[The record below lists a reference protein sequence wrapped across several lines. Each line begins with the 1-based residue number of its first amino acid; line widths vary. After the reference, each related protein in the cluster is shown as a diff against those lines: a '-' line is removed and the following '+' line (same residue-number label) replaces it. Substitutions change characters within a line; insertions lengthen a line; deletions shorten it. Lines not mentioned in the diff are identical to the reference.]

1 MMKHKANRLLSVV
14 TAVVL
19 LAQMVFVALPVTVKA
34 ETTSIFTDY
43 LPQITQVTDEAGFI
57 HPGVGQTKEILENV
71 RSKVRAGAQPWAYYF
86 NTMLLPAAEASK
98 TISSSNSRDGVI
110 VLNDNFDSQGING
123 RFIADSIKAYAQAVM
138 YYITGDE
145 VYRANAMMI
154 IRIWEQMDPAK
165 YVYFTDAKIHTGVPL
180 NRMLMAAEIM
190 RYTSTQTESLAWTDK
205 DTADLTNNLIIPTTE
220 TFIHNQHNFMNQH
233 NYPLIG
239 GISGYIFTGNRERY
253 NEAVEWFTVNRTAN
267 DQGFNG
273 SIKAL
278 FRWVTEEQQPGTIVG
293 EGTPVEPHV
302 QHMEMGRDQA
312 HGGGDLT
319 NAAIITRLIHAQG
332 TKVDPVAGTPSTADN
347 AVGIMEFLNNRILAA
362 ADYFWQFMLGYD
374 TPWTPQAYAI
384 TGGDPDNVGMGGY
397 IRDTYNTIAHG
408 YWGRFGTANFWDFYS
423 YYTYVKHED
432 VSQIAPYYYEAFTKK
447 LPSTPG
453 GWGNKDAGND
463 FWIYLPAEAEADA
476 AKFIPQDQTSGT
488 TLHLEDRYTNLD
500 SNTAT
505 MQEGDTKFIRFNAT
519 QEGSKI
525 AVLSFAYAGS
535 GSFGF
540 KIRTNG
546 VTTFDW
552 NGSIFTLPD
561 TKGEWKY
568 VVLAGGFGDMVFM
581 TVKGAPGVT
590 VDIDS
595 VDTAASTNL
604 TPPVFKAGSSDL
616 KIYTYVGATVNVDL
630 SATDANST
638 DVITYELQNNSKGLP
653 LDTHT
658 GAFSWQ
664 PTEAGN
670 YSVVVAATDGTT
682 VSAKNVNIIVSSD
695 RASAVQAIIAS
706 YDQNQ
711 AYVEAT
717 LGNFQTVYN
726 DTLSVINT
734 ASEAEFDMQLQALR
748 AAVDGLQLVTPLT
761 DHGMLWYKTVTWSTF
776 GKDAVYVNDGDWESG
791 AWFGLAQ
798 GSPPHLYHILDFG
811 PDYKVSATKFGFK
824 SNIFVDRL
832 ANSTVY
838 GSNDKMNWTRLTP
851 GVTQYTQA
859 YHTLDVD
866 PAYQNEKYRYI
877 KLEMIKPLPDVL
889 HNSVVNLLEMRDF
902 DIYGTRYEIGN
913 KLQSVS
919 LSSDQ
924 ALNGRVALGDT
935 IKATIKA
942 KEAISNLTVKIQGQ
956 DATVSTTDNINWTAT
971 AILTGQDQ
979 TGDVKVS
986 VDYTKQ
992 DGTNGDTL
1000 YGTTDGSKLF
1010 AADDSD
1016 LLTNL
1021 AGIAKLVG
1029 YSAADTLKQANY
1041 LFDNNA
1047 STSSEFR
1054 LNGSGAGSYMT
1065 FDFREGNQV
1074 TLSNV
1079 ELLAR
1084 QDQVGRLGGAV
1095 VQGSNDNTT
1104 WTTLTK
1110 GAASTADWQMLNV
1123 SNTTAYRYIR
1133 IYNPNT
1139 WYGNMAEARLHGQVE
1154 SVTQIQ
1160 SVSISSPQVIKDRI
1174 VPGNTVNVA
1183 IVAKEPIKDVKVA
1196 IQGQDA
1202 TVSSTDNIN
1211 WTATATLNQGV
1222 ATGPVNFTVNY
1233 NRQDGTEGFPATE
1246 TTDNTSLKLVDDS
1259 DVINNV
1265 TSLANLIDSTSGR
1278 TAATTLQQVN
1288 YLFDNNANSSSD
1300 FRIGSNNSGN
1310 GSYITFDF
1318 KEGNQVTLSSVELL
1332 ARQDQ
1337 VARINGA
1344 VVQGSNDNTTW
1355 TNLTNAAVATP
1366 DWQTLPVSSNVPYR
1380 YIRIINGN
1388 AWFGNMAEV
1397 RFHGKYESLIRIQS
1411 ASISSPQSIVNRIV
1425 PGNTVNLAIVAKE
1438 PIKDVKVAIQG
1449 QDATVSSTDNIN
1461 WTATATLNQGVE
1473 TGPIKFTVNYNR
1485 QDGTAGYP
1493 ATQTTDNTSLY
1504 LVDESDVIKN
1514 VTSIADLIDST
1525 SGRTAAQTLQQVN
1538 YLFDSNIN
1546 TGSDFRIGNNSGAG
1560 SYIIFDFK
1568 AGNQAALT
1576 SVELLTRQDNNFA
1589 RINGAVIQGS
1599 NDNSTWTT
1607 LTKAAVATRDWQTL
1621 AVSSKVP
1628 YRFIKIVNPNVWYG
1642 NMNEVRFHGAVKPA
1656 DVTPPVTTDD
1666 APQGSVVVGT
1676 TINLNATDDSSGVA
1690 ATYYTLDGGTQQTGN
1705 TVTLTTDGTHTI
1717 VYWSVDWAGNEEQH
1731 HTLTVNIDDV
1741 TPPVVAGLYADITV
1755 PTNKDVTVTIYYP
1768 LDAAV
1773 KEYKVGDDGEWTVY
1787 TAPVTVSD
1795 NTTVYARSADAAG
1808 NVSEVAS
1815 YTVSNI
1821 YKTAPSDAIFTVDIT
1836 DATNGNVTL
1845 TISYPDNATVKE
1857 YKVGENGTWTAYE
1870 SPVTVSDNVIVYA
1883 QSKDFVGNV
1892 SNVTS
1897 YTVSNIDRTPPA
1909 DAVLSADITAPTNQD
1924 VTVTVTYPAD
1934 AAVKEYKVGETGD
1947 WTAYGA
1953 PVVISDNSTVYARG
1967 TDAAGNVSGVTK
1979 YAVSNIDRIP
1989 PADAILAADTE
2000 ALTNQGVTVTITYPD
2015 DAAMKEYK
2023 VGDSGL
2029 WEAYTEPVVVQDN
2042 DTVYARGTDAVGN
2055 VSNVTSTVVSNIWKN
2070 APVTTA
2076 ALSPAQPTGKNSWY
2090 TTDVTV
2096 SLSVSADSA
2105 GGAVTTEYQVNDGE
2119 WMVYTGSIP
2128 SFGDGVYKLSYRS
2141 KDEAGNEEQ
2150 LKTIEF
2156 KVDKTAPELSVQLD
2170 KSMIWPP
2177 NHMMIP
2183 INATLV
2189 SNDEGSGLQSVVLT
2203 SITSNLPDSG
2213 RGGDIQADF
2222 GTADT
2227 SFSVRAEKGS
2237 IYTITYTATD
2247 KAGNK
2252 TVITTTVTV
2261 PHDQSG
2267 IN

>member
-1 MMKHKANRLLSVV
+1 MKQKGRRVLSLV
-14 TAVVL
+14 TAIVMI
-19 LAQMVFVALPVTVKA
+19 AQMLLIALPVTVKA

-43 LPQITQVTDEAGFI
+43 LPEITPVTDEAGFT
-57 HPGVGQTKEILENV
+57 HPGVGLTKELLANL
-71 RSKVRAGAQPWAYYF
+71 RSKVRAGAQPWTYYF

-98 TISSSNSRDGVI
+98 TVTSSNSGDGKTPSA
-110 VLNDNFDSQGING
+110 DYFDSQGIQG

-138 YYITGDE
+138 YYVTGDE

-165 YVYFTDAKIHTGVPL
+165 YKYYSDAHIHAGIPL

-190 RYTSTQTESLAWTDK
+190 RYTSTQTESLAWTDQ
-205 DTADLTNNLIIPTTE
+205 DTAKLTNNLIIPITE
-220 TFIHNQHNFMNQH
+220 TLLHSQHHFMNQH

-239 GISGYIFTGNRERY
+239 AISGYIFTGNRERY
-253 NEAVEWFTVNRTAN
+253 NEAIEWFTVNRTAN

-278 FRWVTEEQQPGTIVG
+278 FRWVTEEQKPGTIVG

-347 AVGIMEFLNNRILAA
+347 AVDIMEFLNHRLLAA

-384 TGGDPDNVGMGGY
+384 TGGDPDNIGMGGY

-408 YWGRFGTANFWDFYS
+408 YWGRFSTANFWDFYS

-447 LPSTPG
+447 LPSTPD
-453 GWGNKDAGND
+453 GWRNKDAGND
-463 FWIYLPAEAEADA
+463 FWLYLPQEAEADA
-476 AKFIPQDQTSGT
+476 AKFIPQDQTNGK

-500 SNTAT
+500 NNSAT
-505 MQEGDTKFIRFNAT
+505 MQEGDTRFIRFNAT
-519 QEGSKI
+519 QEGSQI
-525 AVLSFAYAGS
+525 AVLSFAGAAGS
-535 GSFGF
+535 GPFGF

-546 VTTFDW
+546 VATFDW

-581 TVKGAPGVT
+581 TVKGTNGVT

-595 VDTAASTNL
+595 VDAAADTNL

-630 SATDANST
+630 SATDASST
-638 DVITYELQNNSKGLP
+638 DVIAYELQNNSQGLP
-653 LDTHT
+653 IDAHT
-658 GAFSWQ
+658 GAFSWH

-670 YSVVVAATDGTT
+670 YSVIVAATDGTA

-695 RASAVQAIIAS
+695 RASAVQAITSS
-706 YDQNQ
+706 YNQNQ
-711 AYVEAT
+711 VYVEAT
-717 LGNFQTVYN
+717 LNHFHTIHN
-726 DTLSVINT
+726 DTLSLINT
-734 ASEAEFDMQLQALR
+734 ASEVDFDKQLQALR
-748 AAVDGLQLVTPLT
+748 AAVDGLALVTPLT
-761 DHGMLWYKTVTWSTF
+761 DFGMPWSKVVAWSTF
-776 GKDAVYVNDGDWESG
+776 GKDAIYVNDGDWESG

-798 GSPPHLYHILDFG
+798 GSPPHLYHLLDFG
-811 PDYKVSATKFGFK
+811 PDYKVSVTKFGFK

-838 GSNDKMNWTRLTP
+838 GSNDKVNWTRLTP

-859 YHTLDVD
+859 YHTLDAD

-889 HNSVVNLLEMRDF
+889 RGNVVNLLEMRDF
-902 DIYGTRYEIGN
+902 DIYGTRHEIGN

-924 ALNGRVALGDT
+924 ALNGRVALGHT
-935 IKATIKA
+935 IKVSIKA
-942 KEAISNLTVKIQGQ
+942 KEAIQDVKVNIQGQ
-956 DATVSTTDNINWTAT
+956 DATVSTTDHINWTAT

-979 TGDVKVS
+979 IGDVKVS

-992 DGTNGDTL
+992 NGTNGDTL

-1016 LLTNL
+1016 LITNAASL
-1021 AGIAKLVG
+1021 ANLIG
-1029 YSAADTLKQANY
+1029 YSAADTLKQASY
-1041 LFDNNA
+1041 LFDNNS
-1047 STSSEFR
+1047 STASEFR

-1065 FDFREGNQV
+1065 FDFREGNQA

-1084 QDQVGRLGGAV
+1084 QDQVARLGGTV

-1110 GAASTADWQMLNV
+1110 AAASTADWQMLKV
-1123 SNTTAYRYIR
+1123 SDTKGYRYIR
-1133 IYNPNT
+1133 IYNANT
-1139 WYGNMAEARLHGQVE
+1139 WYGNMAEVRLHGAVK
-1154 SVTQIQ
+1154 SLSQIA
-1160 SVSISSPQVIKDRI
+1160 SSSISSAQSVKNRI
-1174 VPGNTVNVA
+1174 VPGNTVKLAFTSKEAIHNVN
-1183 IVAKEPIKDVKVA
+1183 VT
-1196 IQGQDA
+1196 IQGLAA
-1202 TVSSTDNIN
+1202 TVTSTDHIN
-1211 WTATATLNQGV
+1211 WTAEATLNQGT
-1222 ATGPVNFTVNY
+1222 ATGTVNFAITY
-1233 NRQDGTEGFPATE
+1233 NQQDGAVGFPIHS
-1246 TTDNTSLKLVDDS
+1246 TTDNSTLFLVDES
-1259 DVINNV
+1259 DLIGNV
-1265 TSLANLIDSTSGR
+1265 TSIANLIDSTSGR

-1300 FRIGSNNSGN
+1300 FRIGSNNSGS

-1318 KEGNQVTLSSVELL
+1318 KEGNQVTLSNVELL

-1355 TNLTNAAVATP
+1355 TTLTNAAVSTP
-1366 DWQTLPVSSNVPYR
+1366 DWQTLPVSGNVPYR
-1380 YIRIINGN
+1380 YIRIYNGN

-1425 PGNTVNLAIVAKE
+1425 HGNTVKLAIVAKD

-1449 QDATVSSTDNIN
+1449 QDAVVSSTDNIN

-1473 TGPIKFTVNYNR
+1473 AGPVKFNINYNK
-1485 QDGTAGYP
+1485 QDGTEGYP

-1504 LVDESDVIKN
+1504 VVDESDVIKN
-1514 VTSIADLIDST
+1514 VTSIANLIDST

-1538 YLFDSNIN
+1538 YLFDSNVG

-1560 SYIIFDFK
+1560 SYIIFEFK
-1568 AGNQAALT
+1568 AGNQATLS
-1576 SVELLTRQDNNFA
+1576 SVELLGRTLYD
-1589 RINGAVIQGS
+1589 RIRGAVVQGS
-1599 NDNSTWTT
+1599 NDNTTWTT
-1607 LTKAAVATRDWQTL
+1607 LTTPAVSTPNWQTFE
-1621 AVSSKVP
+1621 VSSKVP
-1628 YRFIKIVNPNVWYG
+1628 YRYIKIYNANTWYG
-1642 NMNEVRFHGAVKPA
+1642 NMAEVRFHGVVKPA

-1666 APQGSVVVGT
+1666 APQGSVVIGT
-1676 TINLNATDDSSGVA
+1676 TINLNAADNSSGVA
-1690 ATYYTLDGGTQQTGN
+1690 ATYYTVDGGTQQEGN
-1705 TVTLTTDGTHTI
+1705 TVTLTTDGEHTI
-1717 VYWSVDWAGNEEQH
+1717 VYWSVDWAGNEEQR
-1731 HTLTVNIDDV
+1731 HTLTVNIDD
-1741 TPPVVAGLYADITV
+1741 TTSPDAAGLYADITA
-1755 PTNKDVTVTIYYP
+1755 PTNQDVSVTIYYP

-1773 KEYKVGDDGEWTVY
+1773 KEYKVGDNGEWTVY

-1808 NVSEVAS
+1808 NISEVAS

-1821 YKTAPSDAIFTVDIT
+1821 YKTAPSDAIFTADMT
-1836 DATNGNVTL
+1836 DPTSGNVTL

-1857 YKVGENGTWTAYE
+1857 YKIGENGTWTAYE

-1892 SNVTS
+1892 SNVIS

-1909 DAVLSADITAPTNQD
+1909 DAVLSTDITAPTNQD
-1924 VTVTVTYPAD
+1924 VTVTVTYPVD
-1934 AAVKEYKVGETGD
+1934 AAVKEYKVGETGV

-1953 PVVISDNSTVYARG
+1953 PVAISENSTVYARS
-1967 TDAAGNVSGVTK
+1967 TDAAGNVSNITQ
-1979 YAVSNIDRIP
+1979 YAVGNIDRMP
-1989 PADAILAADTE
+1989 PADAILAVDTE

-2015 DAAMKEYK
+2015 DAVVKEYK
-2023 VGDSGL
+2023 VGDSGQ
-2029 WEAYTEPVVVQDN
+2029 WEAYTEPVVVQEN

-2055 VSNVTSTVVSNIWKN
+2055 VSNVTSTVVGNIWNN

-2096 SLSVSADSA
+2096 SLSVSADPA
-2105 GGAVTTEYQVNDGE
+2105 GGAVITEYQVNDGE

-2141 KDEAGNEEQ
+2141 KDAAGNVEQ

-2156 KVDKTAPELSVQLD
+2156 KVDKTAPALSVQLD
-2170 KSMIWPP
+2170 KTMIWPP
-2177 NHMMIP
+2177 NHKMVP
-2183 INATLV
+2183 INATLL
-2189 SNDEGSGLQSVVLT
+2189 SSDDGSGIESVVLT

-2222 GTADT
+2222 GTAAT
-2227 SFSVRAEKGS
+2227 SFSVRAERGS
-2237 IYTITYTATD
+2237 IYTITYTVTD

-2252 TVITTTVTV
+2252 TVVTATVTV
-2261 PHDQSG
+2261 THDQSG
-2267 IN
+2267 KH

>member
-1 MMKHKANRLLSVV
+1 MKQKGKRVLSLV
-14 TAVVL
+14 TAIVL
-19 LAQMVFVALPVTVKA
+19 LAQMLLIALPVAVKA

-43 LPQITQVTDEAGFI
+43 LPQITQTTDAAGFT
-57 HPGVGQTKEILENV
+57 HPGVGQTKELLDNV
-71 RSKVRAGAQPWAYYF
+71 RLKVRTGAQPWTYYF

-98 TISSSNSRDGVI
+98 TVTSSNSGDGKTPSA
-110 VLNDNFDSQGING
+110 DYFDSQGIQG

-138 YYITGDE
+138 YYVTGDE

-165 YVYFTDAKIHTGVPL
+165 YKYYSDAHIHAGIPL
-180 NRMLMAAEIM
+180 NRMLMAAEIL
-190 RYTSTQTESLAWTDK
+190 RYTSTQTESLAWTDQ
-205 DTADLTNNLIIPTTE
+205 DTAKLTNNLIIPITE
-220 TFIHNQHNFMNQH
+220 TLLHSQHHFMNQH

-239 GISGYIFTGNRERY
+239 AISGYIFTGNRERY

-278 FRWVTEEQQPGTIVG
+278 FRWVTEEQKPGTIVG

-347 AVGIMEFLNNRILAA
+347 AVDIMEFLNHRLLAA

-384 TGGDPDNVGMGGY
+384 TGGDPDNVGMGGT

-408 YWGRFGTANFWDFYS
+408 YWGRFTTANFWDFYS
-423 YYTYVKHED
+423 YYTYVRHED
-432 VSQIAPYYYEAFTKK
+432 VAEIAPYYYEAFTKK
-447 LPSTPG
+447 LPSTPD
-453 GWGNKDAGND
+453 GWRNKDAGND
-463 FWIYLPAEAEADA
+463 FWLYLPPEAEADA
-476 AKFIPQDQTSGT
+476 AKFIPQDQTSGKT
-488 TLHLEDRYTNLD
+488 FHLDDRYTNLD
-500 SNTAT
+500 NHTAT
-505 MQEGDTKFIRFNAT
+505 MQEGDTRFIRFNAT

-525 AVLSFAYAGS
+525 AVLSFASAGS

-546 VTTFDW
+546 VTTIDW
-552 NGSIFTLPD
+552 VGSTFTLPD

-595 VDTAASTNL
+595 VDAAAGTNL

-630 SATDANST
+630 SATDASST
-638 DVITYELQNNSKGLP
+638 DVIAYELQNNSKGLP
-653 LDTHT
+653 IDTHT

-664 PTEAGN
+664 PTEAGD

-682 VSAKNVNIIVSSD
+682 VSVKNVNIIVSSD
-695 RASAVQAIIAS
+695 RASAVQAITSS
-706 YDQNQ
+706 YDSNQ
-711 AYVEAT
+711 AYIEAT
-717 LGNFQTVYN
+717 LNNFHTVHN
-726 DTLSVINT
+726 ETLSLINT
-734 ASEAEFDMQLQALR
+734 ASDVEFDMQLQALR
-748 AAVDGLQLVTPLT
+748 AAVDGLELVTPLT
-761 DHGMLWYKTVTWSTF
+761 DFGMPWSKLVAWSTF
-776 GKDAVYVNDGDWESG
+776 GKDATYVNDGDWESG

-798 GSPPHLYHILDFG
+798 GSPPHLYHLLDFG

-889 HNSVVNLLEMRDF
+889 RGNVVNLLEMRDF
-902 DIYGTRYEIGN
+902 DIYGTRHEIGN

-924 ALNGRVALGDT
+924 ALNGRVALGNT
-935 IKATIKA
+935 VKASITA
-942 KEAISNLTVKIQGQ
+942 KEAIQNVKVKIQGQ
-956 DATVSTTDNINWTAT
+956 DATVSTTDHINWTAT
-971 AILTGQDQ
+971 AMLTGQDQ

-1016 LLTNL
+1016 LITNL
-1021 AGIAKLVG
+1021 ASLANLIG
-1029 YSAADTLKQANY
+1029 YSAADTLKQADY
-1041 LFDNNA
+1041 LFDNNP
-1047 STSSEFR
+1047 STASEFR

-1084 QDQVGRLGGAV
+1084 QDQVARLSGAV

-1110 GAASTADWQMLNV
+1110 GAVSTADWQMLKV
-1123 SNTTAYRYIR
+1123 SDTKGYRYIR
-1133 IYNPNT
+1133 IYNANT
-1139 WYGNMAEARLHGQVE
+1139 WFGNMAEVRLHGVVK
-1154 SVTQIQ
+1154 SLSKIA
-1160 SVSISSPQVIKDRI
+1160 SSSISSAQSVKSRIVPGNTAQLTFTSKEAINNVKVTIQGQAATVTSADNINWTAEATLNQGAATGTVNFAITYNQQDGAVGFPIHSTTDNSTLFLVDELDVIKNVTSIANLMDSTAGRTAATTLQQVNYLFDNNASTSSDFRIGSNNSGSGSYITFDFKEGNLVTLSNVELLARQDQVARLSGAVVQGSNDNTTWTTLTNAAVSTPDWQTLSVSGNVPYRYIRIYNGNAWFGNMAEVRFHGKVDSVTKIQSASISSAQSIMNRI

-1183 IVAKEPIKDVKVA
+1183 IVANEPIKDVKVA

-1211 WTATATLNQGV
+1211 WKATATLNQGV
-1222 ATGPVNFTVNY
+1222 ASGPV
-1233 NRQDGTEGFPATE
+1233 
-1246 TTDNTSLKLVDDS
+1246 
-1259 DVINNV
+1259 
-1265 TSLANLIDSTSGR
+1265 
-1278 TAATTLQQVN
+1278 
-1288 YLFDNNANSSSD
+1288 
-1300 FRIGSNNSGN
+1300 
-1310 GSYITFDF
+1310 
-1318 KEGNQVTLSSVELL
+1318 
-1332 ARQDQ
+1332 
-1337 VARINGA
+1337 
-1344 VVQGSNDNTTW
+1344 
-1355 TNLTNAAVATP
+1355 
-1366 DWQTLPVSSNVPYR
+1366 
-1380 YIRIINGN
+1380 
-1388 AWFGNMAEV
+1388 
-1397 RFHGKYESLIRIQS
+1397 
-1411 ASISSPQSIVNRIV
+1411 
-1425 PGNTVNLAIVAKE
+1425 
-1438 PIKDVKVAIQG
+1438 
-1449 QDATVSSTDNIN
+1449 
-1461 WTATATLNQGVE
+1461 
-1473 TGPIKFTVNYNR
+1473 KFTVNYNK

-1514 VTSIADLIDST
+1514 VTSNANFIDST

-1538 YLFDSNIN
+1538 ALFDSNAS
-1546 TGSDFRIGNNSGAG
+1546 TGSDFRIGSNNSGTG
-1560 SYIIFDFK
+1560 SYIVFDFK
-1568 AGNQAALT
+1568 AGNQATLT
-1576 SVELLTRQDNNFA
+1576 SVELLARQDQNYA

-1599 NDNSTWTT
+1599 NDNTTWTT

-1628 YRFIKIVNPNVWYG
+1628 YRYIRIVNPNTWFG
-1642 NMNEVRFHGAVKPA
+1642 NVNEVRFHGAVKPA
-1656 DVTPPVTTDD
+1656 DVTPPVTSDD
-1666 APQGSVVVGT
+1666 APQGPVHTDRAV
-1676 TINLNATDDSSGVA
+1676 NFNATDESSGVA
-1690 ATYYTLDGGTQQTGN
+1690 ATYYTVDGGAQQTGN
-1705 TVTLTTDGTHTI
+1705 TVTLTTYGTHTL
-1717 VYWSVDWAGNEEQH
+1717 VYWSVDWAGNVEQQ
-1731 HTLTVNIDDV
+1731 HTVTVNLDKSA
-1741 TPPVVAGLYADITV
+1741 PVVAGLYADITV

-1768 LDAAV
+1768 NDVVLT
-1773 KEYKVGDDGEWTVY
+1773 EYKFGDNGEWTAY
-1787 TAPVTVSD
+1787 TGPVTVSE
-1795 NTTVYARSADAAG
+1795 NVTVYARSADAAG
-1808 NVSEVAS
+1808 NVSDVAS

-1821 YKTAPSDAIFTVDIT
+1821 YKTAPT
-1836 DATNGNVTL
+1836 DAVFTADVTNPTNGNVTL
-1845 TISYPDNATVKE
+1845 TISYPDNAVVKE
-1857 YKVGENGTWTAYE
+1857 YKVGDNGTWTAYA
-1870 SPVTVSDNVIVYA
+1870 SPVTVSDNVTVYA
-1883 QSKDFVGNV
+1883 QSKDFVGNS

-1897 YTVSNIDRTPPA
+1897 YTVSNTDRLPPE
-1909 DAVLSADITAPTNQD
+1909 DAVLSADITEPTNQD
-1924 VTVTVTYPAD
+1924 VTVTISYPAD
-1934 AAVKEYKVGETGD
+1934 AAVKEYKVGETGV

-1953 PVVISDNSTVYARG
+1953 PVVISETSTVYARG
-1967 TDAAGNVSGVTK
+1967 TDAAGNVSNVTQ
-1979 YAVSNIDRIP
+1979 YAVGNIDRIP
-1989 PADAILAADTE
+1989 PADAILAVDTT
-2000 ALTNQGVTVTITYPD
+2000 ALTNQGVTVTITYPE
-2015 DAAMKEYK
+2015 DAAVKEYK
-2023 VGDSGL
+2023 VGDSGM
-2029 WEAYTEPVVVQDN
+2029 WTAYTGPVVVQDN

-2055 VSNVTSTVVSNIWKN
+2055 VSNVTSAIVSNIWKV
-2070 APVTTA
+2070 APITTA
-2076 ALSPAQPTGKNSWY
+2076 TLNPASPSGKNSWY

-2096 SLSVSADSA
+2096 SLSVYASVY
-2105 GGAVTTEYQVNDGE
+2105 GGAVTTEYQVNDGA
-2119 WMVYTGSIP
+2119 WITYTGSIP
-2128 SFGDGVYKLSYRS
+2128 AFGDGDYKMGYRS
-2141 KDEAGNEEQ
+2141 KDQAGNVEQ

-2156 KVDKTAPELSVQLD
+2156 KVDKTAPVLSVQLD
-2170 KSMIWPP
+2170 KTMIWPP
-2177 NHMMIP
+2177 NHKMVP
-2183 INATLV
+2183 VNATLL
-2189 SNDEGSGLQSVVLT
+2189 SNDDGSGIESVVLT

-2213 RGGDIQADF
+2213 RGGDIQANF
-2222 GTADT
+2222 GTAAT
-2227 SFSVRAEKGS
+2227 SFSVRAERGS

-2252 TVITTTVTV
+2252 TVVTATVTV

-2267 IN
+2267 IH